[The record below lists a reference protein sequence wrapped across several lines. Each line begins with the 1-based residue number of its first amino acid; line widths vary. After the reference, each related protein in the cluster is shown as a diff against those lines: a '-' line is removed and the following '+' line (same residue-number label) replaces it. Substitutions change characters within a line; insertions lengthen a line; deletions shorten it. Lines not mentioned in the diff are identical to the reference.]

1 MNAAHNLAAER
12 QYAKDARALE
22 RPAFQ
27 RLSSTSRRFLE
38 EAEAQ
43 ARLRDDDHVGTEH
56 LVLAIYATEPGTAR
70 RALESLGIT
79 PVVFGLQLH
88 DEPGPSPSGAIPLT
102 PRARM
107 IVSLASV
114 EANRTGSDLIESE
127 HVLLGVVR
135 ESQRWEATGM
145 SGPHHLRA
153 AAEAVGTTLSAL
165 AEHLV
170 QQMGCDYDANA

>member
-1 MNAAHNLAAER
+1 
-12 QYAKDARALE
+12 
-22 RPAFQ
+22 
-27 RLSSTSRRFLE
+27 
-38 EAEAQ
+38 
-43 ARLRDDDHVGTEH
+43 VGTEH
-56 LVLAIYATEPGTAR
+56 LVLAIYATEVSTAR

-79 PVVFGLQLH
+79 REVFGLQLH
-88 DEPGPSPSGAIPLT
+88 DEPGPSPGGAIPLT

-107 IVSLASV
+107 IVSLASI

-165 AEHLV
+165 EEHLIH
-170 QQMGCDYDANA
+170 QTGCDYDPNG